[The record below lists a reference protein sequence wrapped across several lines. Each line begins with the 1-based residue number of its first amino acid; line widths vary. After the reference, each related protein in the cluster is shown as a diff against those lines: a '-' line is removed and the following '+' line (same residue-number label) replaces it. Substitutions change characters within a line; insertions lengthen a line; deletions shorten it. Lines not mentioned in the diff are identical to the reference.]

1 MVGLFMLDIDALV
14 QSMQIIPEKFV
25 LTYEGYTKKF
35 LDIEIIHIDDKIF
48 KVSQNFLIY
57 RTISLLN
64 IDTDYYGIYTN
75 AKSTPAGKISLQKD
89 LSGKTLKEAWN

>member
-1 MVGLFMLDIDALV
+1 MLDIDALV

-64 IDTDYYGIYTN
+64 TDTDYYGIYTN